1 MFSQTTPGPQP
12 SDAPAAPVAPG
23 AELAPGAPIAP
34 GAAGASA
41 TPAPASEPA
50 GARERIVTGLW
61 IGAAAAAAL
70 GLFYLLA
77 PILAPFA
84 LAAVLAYLVVP
95 GADRLQGLGLPR
107 WLASLI
113 MVLLCA
119 AVALGL
125 LVILVPVLERE
136 ALALNERLPT
146 LLALLDNA
154 VTPLV
159 QRWLGV
165 RLHFDPTALRALAL
179 QHVGQQDVVNSL
191 LERFGNGG
199 LAVLGV
205 LGTVML
211 VPVVLFYFLLDAA
224 PFIARIEASLPR
236 RWHQPTMRFL
246 ADIDAVLSQF
256 LRGQLTVMLLLAVY
270 YSVALALA
278 GFDSA
283 LPIGVLTG
291 LLIFIPYVGFALGFL
306 LAVLA
311 ALLQF
316 AGWTPALSV
325 LGIYGVGYVVESFV
339 LTPRL
344 VGERIGLHPL
354 AVIFA
359 LLAFGHVF
367 GFFGVL
373 VALPASAMLLVA
385 LRRVR
390 GQYLASAFY
399 NRP

>member
-1 MFSQTTPGPQP
+1 MLSQTTPGAQP
-12 SDAPAAPVAPG
+12 SDAAVAPVAPVAPG
-23 AELAPGAPIAP
+23 VPGAPGASAGPEP
-34 GAAGASA
+34 GG
-41 TPAPASEPA
+41 EPA
-50 GARERIVTGLW
+50 GTRERIVTGLW
-61 IGAAAAAAL
+61 IAAAAAAAL

-113 MVLLCA
+113 MVLLCG

-146 LLALLDNA
+146 LLALLDNS

-179 QHVGQQDVVNSL
+179 QHVGQQDVVSAL

-236 RWHQPTMRFL
+236 RWHQPTMGFL

-390 GQYLASAFY
+390 GHYMASAFY